1 MGAMT
6 ARDLLL
12 KQLAHSE
19 RQVSLAIKGLD
30 SSMAEAR
37 AYPDGMTIR
46 EQVHHLAEAAA
57 ATLAAFKG
65 REHQWGSFETE
76 DRSWDGVKA
85 AWQELRKAA
94 VAALTDAEEALWSA
108 HEFLVAHDYYHVGQI
123 AAARRTVQP
132 DWTSYEI
139 YE

>member
-1 MGAMT
+1 MT

-30 SSMAEAR
+30 SSMAETR

-46 EQVHHLAEAAA
+46 EQVHHLSEAAA
-57 ATLAAFKG
+57 ATIAAFEG
-65 REHQWGSFETE
+65 REHAWGSFETE
-76 DRSWDGVKA
+76 DRSWEGVKA

-94 VAALTDAEEALWSA
+94 VATLTDSEQALWGA
-108 HEFLVAHDYYHVGQI
+108 HQFLVAHDYYHVGQI
-123 AAARRTVQP
+123 AAARRTGQP